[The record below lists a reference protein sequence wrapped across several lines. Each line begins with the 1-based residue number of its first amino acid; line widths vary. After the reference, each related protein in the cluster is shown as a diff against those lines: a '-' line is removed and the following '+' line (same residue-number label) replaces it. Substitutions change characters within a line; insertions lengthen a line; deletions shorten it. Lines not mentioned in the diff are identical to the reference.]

1 MAKTT
6 TKELLKDLDKRIEK
20 VQNSKQFKKIL
31 ESFSKFHNY
40 SYQNNILIQMQKPN
54 ATFVAGYK
62 QWEDKFNRHVKK
74 GENGIAILAP
84 YTYKKKETKIKTVE
98 IDGEFVEKEV
108 EETVKK
114 TYFKTVYVFD
124 VSQTKGEQLPTIDT
138 SLENKKSDLLKL
150 LKKFSYTE
158 EIKVKTKTLSGTLK
172 GYSDGGKIVLNN
184 NTNNTEKASILVHE
198 LAHELLHNKEDR
210 HKLNKEVK
218 EMEAESVSFIV
229 MNHFGIKTKS
239 DKYLALYKKSYDLE
253 ESLFRIKKISSK
265 IISFCDDWI
274 QNK

>member
-40 SYQNNILIQMQKPN
+40 SYQNNILIHMQKPN

-210 HKLNKEVK
+210 RNLNKEVK

>member
-172 GYSDGGKIVLNN
+172 VYSEGGKIVLNN